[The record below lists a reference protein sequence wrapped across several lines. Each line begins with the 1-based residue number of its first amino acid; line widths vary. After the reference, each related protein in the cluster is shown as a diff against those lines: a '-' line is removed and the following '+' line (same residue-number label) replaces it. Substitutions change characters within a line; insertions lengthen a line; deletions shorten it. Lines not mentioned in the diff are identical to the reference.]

1 MVKANAAA
9 VDLVRFLA
17 THVTVR
23 LGFGSRNDHIPRGV
37 NIEHEWAIDTRWG
50 WWRLRGS
57 ASLASLPAVFLFGFI
72 RFQVT

>member
-37 NIEHEWAIDTRWG
+37 NIEHEWAIDTR
-50 WWRLRGS
+50 
-57 ASLASLPAVFLFGFI
+57 
-72 RFQVT
+72 